1 VSCAPD
7 RCGTTDRAA
16 DPPRWYAVHL
26 RSNRERTSAALLADR
41 GVEVFLPAY
50 RVASSRRDRRV
61 LLERP
66 LFRGYLFARLD
77 LHGPGRIEVLRAPGT
92 VRLVGFGKEPTPIAD
107 PVIDSLMILVGAGRD
122 EIRAHPL
129 IRAGQAVRVVDGPFA
144 GAVGVLARGTG
155 RRDRLVVEIDLLGR
169 AVAVPIDPDQ
179 VEPLLGP

>member
-1 VSCAPD
+1 MSFGPDHAGAP
-7 RCGTTDRAA
+7 GGAES
-16 DPPRWYAVHL
+16 PPRWYAVHL
-26 RSNRERTSAALLADR
+26 RSNRERISAALLADR

-61 LLERP
+61 VLERP

-92 VRLVGFGKEPTPIAD
+92 VRIVGFGPEPTPIAD
-107 PVIDSLMILVGAGRD
+107 PVIDSLMILVGAGCD

-129 IRAGQAVRVVDGPFA
+129 VRAGQRVRVVDGPFA
-144 GAVGVLARGTG
+144 GAVGVLARAPG

-169 AVAVPIDPDQ
+169 AVAVPIDPEQ
-179 VEPLLGP
+179 VEPLLAP